1 MITIQEQ
8 RAETTR
14 ERDAELESLEEET
27 KRLQGRLEEIG
38 KEKQRGKGANTERAI
53 PEAWEG
59 GESEEEEE
67 ENPHD
72 EKVRELEEEIANL
85 RRVGKEEEDQKV
97 KDGETMQR
105 LRSERDAAERD
116 RDQHAKELRV
126 EKNAGKEWEG
136 KMKRL
141 QQELAEAGKS
151 R

>member
-67 ENPHD
+67 ETPHD
-72 EKVRELEEEIANL
+72 ETGERRAHEKVRELEEKIANL
-85 RRVGKEEEDQKV
+85 RRVGKEEEDQMQLK
-97 KDGETMQR
+97 TM
-105 LRSERDAAERD
+105 L
-116 RDQHAKELRV
+116 H
-126 EKNAGKEWEG
+126 
-136 KMKRL
+136 
-141 QQELAEAGKS
+141 
-151 R
+151 